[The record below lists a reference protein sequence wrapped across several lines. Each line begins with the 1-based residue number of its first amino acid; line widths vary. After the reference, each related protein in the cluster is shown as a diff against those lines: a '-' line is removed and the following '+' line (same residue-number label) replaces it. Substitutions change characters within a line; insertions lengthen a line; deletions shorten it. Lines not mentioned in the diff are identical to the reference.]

1 MSKRQSDQNFKT
13 VFVRFE
19 DDFISSAIP
28 IKIRNNDLTVGWLFS
43 EVGRQ
48 YHWYVEHANWKG
60 FRVGKWMLVGLKTEE
75 GISTMDYYLTI
86 MEK

>member
-1 MSKRQSDQNFKT
+1 M
-13 VFVRFE
+13 RFE

-28 IKIRNNDLTVGWLFS
+28 IKIRSNELTVGWLFS

-48 YHWYVEHANWKG
+48 YHRYVEHVCREGAP
-60 FRVGKWMLVGLKTEE
+60 VGKRMLVGLKTDE
-75 GISTMDYYLTI
+75 GISTMDYYLTM